1 MSELSPDQLRAIVF
15 GQGSDPAALGSRR
28 DEARYWAD
36 GSVMFKV
43 TTAGHAN
50 NGEEH
55 EGSMMDTS
63 IHGLRF
69 RTALPLEVGISL
81 RVEFSPKE
89 GDSPIT
95 TDATVTRVD
104 RTSAGFEVGV
114 VYQE

>member
-15 GQGSDPAALGSRR
+15 GQGGDPAPLGSRR
-28 DEARYWAD
+28 DEERYWAD
-36 GSVMFKV
+36 GSVTFTV
-43 TTAGHAN
+43 LTAGHAK

-55 EGSMMDTS
+55 QGLMVDTS

-69 RTALPLEVGISL
+69 RTALPLEIGLSV
-81 RVEFSPKE
+81 RVEFSPNE

-104 RTSAGFEVGV
+104 RTPAGFEVGV